1 MKDEI
6 FKEPI
11 KKQFEFDDFVVSV
24 FDDMIGRSVPCY
36 DVSGK
41 LTAQI
46 LAKILPSAARVI
58 DLGCSTAT
66 SLLLLWQLR
75 GDLAL
80 YGIDSSE
87 AMIQKALNKARA
99 YGAGLDLSV
108 GDALDTRLAEV
119 DCVMMNYTLQFIR
132 PPRRA
137 ELVGKIYRGLNEGGT
152 FVFSEKII
160 FEDKKF
166 AKNMIEIYE
175 NYKAEQ
181 GYTRF
186 EIAQKREALE
196 NVLIPYTEAENRA
209 LALDAGFKRVESVF
223 KWGNFMTFIA
233 FK

>member
-1 MKDEI
+1 
-6 FKEPI
+6 
-11 KKQFEFDDFVVSV
+11 
-24 FDDMIGRSVPCY
+24 
-36 DVSGK
+36 
-41 LTAQI
+41 
-46 LAKILPSAARVI
+46 
-58 DLGCSTAT
+58 
-66 SLLLLWQLR
+66 
-75 GDLAL
+75 
-80 YGIDSSE
+80 
-87 AMIQKALNKARA
+87 MIQKALNKARA
-99 YGAGLDLSV
+99 YGAELNLSV
-108 GDALDTRLAEV
+108 GDALDTRLAEF

-137 ELVGKIYRGLNEGGT
+137 ELVCKIYRGLNEGGT